1 MYVRKNVRTSRIYK
15 KKYLRCSKIFQ
26 TLPARP
32 VRQGKK
38 GGPVHVTGCETKALY
53 TTALQAAPTEGL
65 TDDFDLRLHHMPED
79 LELLNHKLGDTPLE
93 LFMQQGLYR

>member
-1 MYVRKNVRTSRIYK
+1 MYISDLK
-15 KKYLRCSKIFQ
+15 KIILDVPKIFQ

-38 GGPVHVTGCETKALY
+38 SGPVHVKGCETKALY

-65 TDDFDLRLHHMPED
+65 TGDSDLWLHHMQED
-79 LELLNHKLGDTPLE
+79 LELLNHKKMTL
-93 LFMQQGLYR
+93 R